1 MSQETV
7 KPPGKRRRSMN
18 EDRSQSG
25 TAVALLSEDGEARW
39 WFGAL
44 VVIKATAKDTGG
56 QLAVVEV
63 TEPPG
68 AEAPLHVHHREDEA
82 FWVLDGDV
90 TFEVGDTT
98 FEATSG
104 DFAFG
109 PRDVPHRYEVG
120 DAGCRLLFML
130 TPAGF
135 EELLM
140 KMSEPAASRTL
151 PPPPES
157 EPDMEQIQGLGKAYG
172 IEMLG

>member
-1 MSQETV
+1 MPM
-7 KPPGKRRRSMN
+7 KK
-18 EDRSQSG
+18 DRSQRRRP
-25 TAVALLSEDGEARW
+25 VALRSEDGEARW

-44 VVIKATAKDTGG
+44 AVIKATAKDTGG
-56 QLAVVEV
+56 QLAVIEV

-68 AEAPLHVHHREDEA
+68 GAAPLHVHHREDEA

-90 TFEVGDTT
+90 TFEVGETT
-98 FEATSG
+98 FEATGG

-109 PRDVPHRYEVG
+109 PRDIPHRYEVG

-135 EELLM
+135 EDMLM
-140 KMSEPAASRTL
+140 MMSEPAASRTL
-151 PPPPES
+151 PPPPEG